1 MSVTPADLLVSRG
14 KVTAADLAR
23 AVRLH
28 QEDGGTL
35 DEILLRL
42 GFVSDRDLAEAHAQ
56 IDGLPLLRSESFP
69 KEPLFE
75 NLLSVDF
82 LVSAKALPVCEDD
95 QGVLVAMANP
105 TDDFTAQAIA
115 SATGR
120 PVRKAVAPATE
131 LEAALQ
137 RLYGN
142 ASSSMA
148 QIVQEV
154 GEEEAGEGEDI
165 ARLRDLASEA
175 PVIRLVSMLLSRASE
190 LRASDIHIEPFEKV
204 LKVRYR
210 IDGILEE
217 VESPPQQLAAA
228 VISRIKILA
237 NLNIAERRLPQDGR
251 IKVRI
256 AGKEIDLRV
265 STLPTLHGESV
276 VLRLLDK
283 GGVTL
288 DFAALGFSRHDLNM
302 LLPALEQ
309 PHGIVLVTGP
319 TGSGKT
325 TTLYTA
331 LSHLN
336 TPDKKILTVEDPVE
350 YVLDGI
356 NQIQTKS
363 QIGLT
368 FARVLRS
375 ILRQDP
381 DIIMIGEIRDLETA
395 QTAVQAALTGHLVLS
410 TLHTNNAVQTLTRLV
425 DMGVEDYL
433 LAATINAI
441 MAQRLVRKLCPH
453 CLRHEPIPEELFQ
466 RLDLG
471 RFGARDHT
479 LPRPGGCASCSNG
492 YRGRLC
498 LTEIVPMTEEL
509 GRLVL
514 RRAGTG
520 ELSEAARHA
529 GMRTMFED
537 GLEKVV
543 SGLTTLDEVVRVT
556 QDS

>member
-1 MSVTPADLLVSRG
+1 MSVTPADLLLSRG
-14 KVTAADLAR
+14 KVTAVDLAR
-23 AVRLH
+23 AVRLQ

-42 GFVSDRDLAEAHAQ
+42 GFVSDRDLAEAHAE
-56 IDGLPLLRSESFP
+56 IEGLPLVRSEAFP
-69 KEPLFE
+69 QEPLFG

-82 LVSAKALPVCEDD
+82 LTNAKALPIAEDAS
-95 QGVLVAMANP
+95 GVLLAMADP
-105 TDDFTAQAIA
+105 ADTFTAEAIA
-115 SATGR
+115 SAIGR

-148 QIVQEV
+148 QIVQEL
-154 GEEEAGEGEDI
+154 GDEEAGEGEDI

-175 PVIRLVSMLLSRASE
+175 PVIRLVSLLLSRAAE
-190 LRASDIHIEPFEKV
+190 LRASDIHIEPFEKT

-217 VESPPQQLAAA
+217 AESPPQQLAAA
-228 VISRIKILA
+228 VISRIKIMA

-288 DFAALGFSRHDLNM
+288 DFDALGFSGHDLEI
-302 LLPALEQ
+302 LLPALER

-350 YVLDGI
+350 YVLEGV

-395 QTAVQAALTGHLVLS
+395 QIAVQAALTGHLVLS

-433 LAATINAI
+433 LTATINAI
-441 MAQRLVRKLCPH
+441 MAQRLVRRLCQH
-453 CLRHEPIPEELFQ
+453 CVHHEPVPQELFE
-466 RLDLG
+466 RLQLQ

-479 LPRPGGCASCSNG
+479 MPRPVGCALCGNG
-492 YRGRLC
+492 YHGRLC

-509 GRLVL
+509 GRLLL
-514 RRAGTG
+514 RRAGMV
-520 ELSEAARHA
+520 ELAEAARHA
-529 GMRTMFED
+529 GMRTMFDD

-543 SGLTTLDEVVRVT
+543 GGLTTLDEVVRVT

>member
-1 MSVTPADLLVSRG
+1 MSITPADLLLSRG
-14 KVTAADLAR
+14 KVTAVDLAR
-23 AVRLH
+23 AVRLQ

-42 GFVSDRDLAEAHAQ
+42 GFVSDRDLAEAHAE
-56 IDGLPLLRSESFP
+56 IEGLPLVRGESFP
-69 KEPLFE
+69 QEPLFE
-75 NLLSVDF
+75 NLLSVNF
-82 LVSAKALPVCEDD
+82 LTNAKALPVVEDAS
-95 QGVLVAMANP
+95 GVLLAMADP
-105 TDDFTAQAIA
+105 SDSFTAEAIA
-115 SATGR
+115 SAIGR

-142 ASSSMA
+142 TSSSMA
-148 QIVQEV
+148 QIVQEL
-154 GEEEAGEGEDI
+154 GEEEGGEGEDI

-175 PVIRLVSMLLSRASE
+175 PVIRLVSLLLSRAAE
-190 LRASDIHIEPFEKV
+190 LRASDIHIEPFEKT

-217 VESPPQQLAAA
+217 AESPPQQLAAA
-228 VISRIKILA
+228 VISRVKIMA

-288 DFAALGFSRHDLNM
+288 DFDALGFSGHDLGV
-302 LLPALEQ
+302 LLPALER

-350 YVLDGI
+350 YVLEGV

-395 QTAVQAALTGHLVLS
+395 QIAVQAALTGHLVLS

-433 LAATINAI
+433 LTATINAI
-441 MAQRLVRKLCPH
+441 MAQRLVRRLCQH
-453 CLRHEPIPEELFQ
+453 CVHHEPVPQELFE
-466 RLDLG
+466 RLGLE
-471 RFGARDHT
+471 RFGAQDHT
-479 LPRPGGCASCSNG
+479 MPRPVGCALCGNG
-492 YRGRLC
+492 YHGRLC

-509 GRLVL
+509 GRLLL
-514 RRAGTG
+514 RRAGMV
-520 ELSEAARHA
+520 ELAEAACHA
-529 GMRTMFED
+529 GMRTMFDD

-543 SGLTTLDEVVRVT
+543 GGLTTLDEVVRVT

>member
-1 MSVTPADLLVSRG
+1 MSITPADILVSRG

-56 IDGLPLLRSESFP
+56 IDGLPLLRSDSFP
-69 KEPLFE
+69 QEPLFE

-82 LVSAKALPVCEDD
+82 LTSAKALPICEDD

-105 TDDFTAQAIA
+105 SDAFTAEAIA
-115 SATGR
+115 SAIGR

-131 LEAALQ
+131 LETALQ

-175 PVIRLVSMLLSRASE
+175 PVIRLVSLLLSRASE

-228 VISRIKILA
+228 VISRIKIMA

-288 DFAALGFSRHDLNM
+288 DFAALGFSGHDMAM

-350 YVLDGI
+350 YVLDGV
-356 NQIQTKS
+356 NQIQTKG

-410 TLHTNNAVQTLTRLV
+410 TLHTNNAVQTLTRLL

-433 LAATINAI
+433 LSATINAI
-441 MAQRLVRKLCPH
+441 MAQRLVRRLCPH
-453 CLRHEPIPEELFQ
+453 CVHHEPIPQELFQ

-471 RFGARDHT
+471 RFGAQDQT
-479 LPRPGGCASCSNG
+479 LPRPGGCALCGNG
-492 YRGRLC
+492 YHGRLC

-509 GRLVL
+509 GRLML
-514 RRAGTG
+514 RRAGTA
-520 ELSEAARHA
+520 ELGEAARHA

-537 GLEKVV
+537 GLEKVA

>member
-1 MSVTPADLLVSRG
+1 MSVTPADLLLSRG
-14 KVTAADLAR
+14 KLSAVDLSR
-23 AVRLH
+23 AMRLQ

-35 DEILLRL
+35 DEILLKL
-42 GFVSDRDLAEAHAQ
+42 GFVSDRDLAEAHAE
-56 IDGLPLLRSESFP
+56 IDKLPVVRSEAFP
-69 KEPLFE
+69 QEPLFE
-75 NLLSVDF
+75 NLLSADF
-82 LVSAKALPVCEDD
+82 LINAKALPIREEGT
-95 QGVLVAMANP
+95 GVLVAMADP
-105 TDDFTAQAIA
+105 SDTFTAEAIA
-115 SATGR
+115 SAIGR
-120 PVRKAVAPATE
+120 PVHKAVAPATE

-142 ASSSMA
+142 AASSMA
-148 QIVQEV
+148 QIVQEL
-154 GEEEAGEGEDI
+154 GEEEGGEGEDI

-175 PVIRLVSMLLSRASE
+175 PVIRLVSLLLSRAAE
-190 LRASDIHIEPFEKV
+190 LRASDIHIEPFEKS

-228 VISRIKILA
+228 VISRIKIMA

-288 DFAALGFSRHDLNM
+288 DFDALGFSGHDLDM
-302 LLPALEQ
+302 LLPALER

-350 YVLDGI
+350 YVLEGI

-368 FARVLRS
+368 FARALRS

-395 QTAVQAALTGHLVLS
+395 QIAVQAALTGHLVLS

-433 LAATINAI
+433 LTATINAI
-441 MAQRLVRKLCPH
+441 MAQRLVRRLCRH
-453 CLRHEPIPEELFQ
+453 CVHREPVPEELFE
-466 RLDLG
+466 RLQLQ
-471 RFGARDHT
+471 RFGAQDHT
-479 LPRPGGCASCSNG
+479 LPRPGGCPMCGNG
-492 YRGRLC
+492 YHGRLC

-509 GRLVL
+509 GRLLL
-514 RRAGTG
+514 RRAGTA

-529 GMRTMFED
+529 GMRGMFDD

-543 SGLTTLDEVVRVT
+543 GGLTTLDEVVRVT